1 MSTSITLHRIIH
13 FLKYLIKAKDEHSI
27 HSPFLFDFVT
37 TCFDTKNYFYAFDEL
52 NIIRQQL
59 LKDENSIEY
68 SQIGSPSY
76 SLKKNTRKIK
86 DITKVSV
93 SPQKYSELY
102 FKIIQFLKAKDILEL
117 GTSLGLNT
125 MYLAK
130 ATTGKV
136 ISIEGQKSLFT
147 YAQNLLNKNKIHN
160 VQLINAYF
168 DDALSFLL
176 KENIYDFILIDGNH
190 TYDATLRYFN
200 LISNHTHP
208 LSVIII
214 DDIYWSPEM
223 TKAWQVIQKDNKP
236 KITID
241 IYRAG
246 IVIFNPNIIHPQHFI
261 LKY

>member
-1 MSTSITLHRIIH
+1 MNISITLHRIIH
-13 FLKYLIKAKDEHSI
+13 YLNYQIKAKDEHSI

-37 TCFDTKNYFYAFDEL
+37 SCFDTKNYFYAFDEL
-52 NIIRQQL
+52 KIIRNQL
-59 LKDENSIEY
+59 LNDKSSIQY
-68 SQIGSPSY
+68 SDIGRPSY

-86 DITKVSV
+86 DILITSV

-102 FKIIQFLKAKDILEL
+102 FRIIQFLKAQNVLEL

-130 ATTGKV
+130 ATPGKV
-136 ISIEGQKSLFT
+136 ISIEGQKSLFA
-147 YAQNLLNKNKIHN
+147 YAQNLLNKNKIQN

-168 DDALSFLL
+168 DDVLPTLL
-176 KENIYDFILIDGNH
+176 KEITFDFVLIDGNH
-190 TYDATLRYFN
+190 TYDATMRYFN
-200 LISNHTHP
+200 LLSNYTHP
-208 LSVIII
+208 LSVIIL

-223 TKAWQVIQKDNKP
+223 TKAWNDIKKNNKI

-246 IVIFNPNIIHPQHFI
+246 IIIFNPNIIYSQHFV